1 MNTRHGKERMMG
13 HTARRARRT
22 VAERIRGVKGLL
34 LVLVTLAEGWCLS
47 YVLTH
52 DVFQVSQLSI
62 TAHFLLAVF
71 LPVVWLGLLADGRE
85 D

>member
-1 MNTRHGKERMMG
+1 MKHTRCRTNKTVKERVRDM
-13 HTARRARRT
+13 
-22 VAERIRGVKGLL
+22 KGLL

-71 LPVVWLGLLADGRE
+71 LPVVWMGVLAIDENGRDE
-85 D
+85 

>member
-1 MNTRHGKERMMG
+1 MKHVNHRPM
-13 HTARRARRT
+13 RT
-22 VAERIRGVKGLL
+22 VRERVRDVKGLL

-71 LPVVWLGLLADGRE
+71 LPVVWLGLLADGKE